1 MTGPIRTFIAID
13 LPPNVKQALSDFTE
27 TLKSRGLTDIRW
39 VRPGGIHLTLKFL
52 GNIPPDMP
60 PRILSTLQAAAK
72 DHAPF
77 NLSLGNFGVFPN
89 PNNPRP
95 SSQPPH
101 SSSHSPHSLSHPL
114 HSSSHSPRS
123 SFRPPHSSF
132 RRKPEPRNVAQ
143 PHHFPN
149 NPRVLWVGLNGDLD
163 ALSQLQSSVEAHCR
177 TLGFDPDQRP
187 FRPHLTL
194 GRVRRTLPPP
204 QRALIQTALQN
215 KTNADSPSWTIH
227 EIHLI
232 HSTLTPKGAIYRS
245 LGAIPLH

>member
-1 MTGPIRTFIAID
+1 MLDPIRTFIAID
-13 LPPNVKQALSDFTE
+13 LPTDVKQALSDFTE
-27 TLKSRGLTDIRW
+27 TLKSRGLTGIRW
-39 VRPGGIHLTLKFL
+39 VRPEGIHLTLKFL

-60 PRILSTLQAAAK
+60 PRILSTLQSAAK
-72 DHAPF
+72 DHHPF
-77 NLSLGNFGVFPN
+77 TLTLGNFGIFPN

-95 SSQPPH
+95 SSRPSH
-101 SSSHSPHSLSHPL
+101 SSSHPSHSL
-114 HSSSHSPRS
+114 
-123 SFRPPHSSF
+123 FRPPHSSF

-143 PHHFPN
+143 PHHIPH

-177 TLGFDPDQRP
+177 TLGLDPDRRP

-194 GRVRRTLPPP
+194 GRVRRTLPTP
-204 QRALIQTALQN
+204 QRALIQAASHDE
-215 KTNADSPSWTIH
+215 TNAAPTSWTIR